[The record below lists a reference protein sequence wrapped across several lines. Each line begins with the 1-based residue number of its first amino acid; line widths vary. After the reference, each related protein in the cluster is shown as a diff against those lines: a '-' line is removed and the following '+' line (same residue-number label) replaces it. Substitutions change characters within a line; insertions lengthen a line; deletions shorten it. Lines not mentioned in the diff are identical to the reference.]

1 MKGHSVEEYL
11 QDCLSSSWGHHI
23 VFMNRLT
30 EQLITE
36 NRMALRWLAHTRN
49 LEGSLAWHRR
59 ELCLM
64 NERMCDMGGMGRGKG
79 KGGTNTGNGK
89 GYCTAI
95 AVYVG

>member
-1 MKGHSVEEYL
+1 
-11 QDCLSSSWGHHI
+11 
-23 VFMNRLT
+23 MNRLT

-59 ELCLM
+59 ELFLM
-64 NERMCDMGGMGRGKG
+64 NERMGDNGDMGGMGRGKG
-79 KGGTNTGNGK
+79 KGGKNTCNGK
-89 GYCTAI
+89 GYGTAI